1 MSILHMRP
9 AIMEIVDWSITQ
21 ACALASLRLLEQRI
35 PSQST
40 HSQNVLRLMSDSSA
54 AISLSSKVAVLL
66 ASTARMYSSRTCPAT
81 NGAVGWPTTVNSP
94 HMTKTG
100 VIGSMP
106 ATLEYPIVASLPRSA
121 STFP

>member
-81 NGAVGWPTTVNSP
+81 NGAVGWPTTVDSP
-94 HMTKTG
+94 T
-100 VIGSMP
+100 
-106 ATLEYPIVASLPRSA
+106 
-121 STFP
+121 